1 MYKNKNLK
9 RQSTGWSPIWG
20 TAVEG
25 WSPGRVA
32 SDPGEPRTQDMYVK
46 ASQGSAIGL
55 LGNLP
60 RERAPGAPSEYIQVH
75 SSVGLR
81 ASASLEFTS
90 TSYLETWQP

>member
-25 WSPGRVA
+25 WSLVRAP
-32 SDPGEPRTQDMYVK
+32 SDPGEPCTQDVYMK
-46 ASQGSAIGL
+46 ALQGSAIAL

-60 RERAPGAPSEYIQVH
+60 GEWTPEAASEYIQECIH
-75 SSVGLR
+75 PGIPPW
-81 ASASLEFTS
+81 F
-90 TSYLETWQP
+90 